1 MAISIL
7 SCRGSRTSPL
17 QTILGHGQEISTNS
31 RKYPGN
37 IWKFNTIREKSMKFT
52 SQFHDFPRILPEAF
66 SQTKWRTDPSHCHAA
81 LVATHGLP
89 AGGESH
95 PHLSI
100 GQTYTN
106 LGKNRNKNHIS
117 GKKHGKTPRI
127 WEKVSNIW
135 GEIPAL
141 AHISPESIEKWDLRW
156 SEYLPALDQD
166 LQDQKAHGIDQG
178 GPGDPRSS
186 HENHEFFTHQK
197 NDETPLDQ
205 LEYKNV

>member
-1 MAISIL
+1 M
-7 SCRGSRTSPL
+7 T
-17 QTILGHGQEISTNS
+17 
-31 RKYPGN
+31 
-37 IWKFNTIREKSMKFT
+37 
-52 SQFHDFPRILPEAF
+52 FPEF
-66 SQTKWRTDPSHCHAA
+66 SQKPSPRLSDGRIHHIVMPHLLQLMASR
-81 LVATHGLP
+81 P
-89 AGGESH
+89 GESH

-117 GKKHGKTPRI
+117 GKKHDKTPRI